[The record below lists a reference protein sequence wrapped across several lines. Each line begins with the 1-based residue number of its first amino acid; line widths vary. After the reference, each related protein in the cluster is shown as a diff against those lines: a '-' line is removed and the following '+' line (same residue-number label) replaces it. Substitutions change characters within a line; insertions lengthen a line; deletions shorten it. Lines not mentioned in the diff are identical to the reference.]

1 MTKAAKIRRY
11 LAKGMTPTQ
20 IMKKLGCSSSEVYR
34 LVPKKKKKER
44 EQGSKPEQVNPVQ
57 EVPPHANEL
66 QIGGEHYKALNP
78 QPWDVISA
86 WNLGFLDGNVVKYV
100 ARFRSKGGIEDLK
113 KAKHY
118 LDKLIEQQA

>member
-1 MTKAAKIRRY
+1 MTKADKIRRY
-11 LAKGMTPTQ
+11 LAKGMTVRQ
-20 IMKKLGCSSSEVYR
+20 IMDKLECAPSEVYR
-34 LVPKKKKKER
+34 LVPKKKER
-44 EQGSKPEQVNPVQ
+44 EQGGKPEQVNSVQ

-100 ARFRSKGGIEDLK
+100 ARFRSKGGVEDLK